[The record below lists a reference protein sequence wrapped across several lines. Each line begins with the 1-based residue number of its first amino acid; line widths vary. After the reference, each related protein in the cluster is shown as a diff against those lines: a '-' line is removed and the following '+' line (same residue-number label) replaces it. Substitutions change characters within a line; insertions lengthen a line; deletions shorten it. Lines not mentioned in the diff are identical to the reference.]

1 MKVSEHIDSNLGQV
15 EMLVQIVVGVLGRVL
30 FVSPG
35 CKEGWGSE
43 FEGWQGKSID
53 EYLPHVDAWQTL
65 LERLGNLNQG
75 NSEFVWPLSNGPVL
89 KIKAHR
95 LYLAPQSLQRLW
107 SDHNMSW
114 SIPTEEIEEDVF
126 WLTVVNLRQIHN
138 MYQSDAETRLRST
151 IGSIIAGFA
160 HEVRNPLAATLS
172 LVEGIMALEEDSETM
187 QPLSRIPVHVER
199 IENLIKEALSYGKP
213 RAPQASWHQ
222 LNFLIQR
229 SAEMLAQAGI
239 ELPAS
244 TFPQE
249 STVLPVYV
257 DAEQIISVIA
267 NLMQNAAEEAG
278 PDGVMLHVV
287 KEPEKTG
294 DYSLRWNGALV
305 ALDVM
310 DRGGGVDPSLIDN
323 LFEPFVTSKSK
334 GTGLGLAIARDLA
347 LLNGG
352 NLYLRKT
359 SPEGSTFRLLLPSYV
374 F

>member
-15 EMLVQIVVGVLGRVL
+15 DMLAQIVVGVSGRVL

-35 CKEGWGSE
+35 CTESWGGGLE
-43 FEGWQGKSID
+43 VWQGKSVD
-53 EYLPHVDAWQTL
+53 TYLPHVDAHQTL
-65 LERLGNLNQG
+65 LDRLVDLKLG

-89 KIKAHR
+89 KIRANR
-95 LYLAPQSLQRLW
+95 LYLTPQSLQRLW
-107 SDHNMSW
+107 RDHNMPW
-114 SIPTEEIEEDVF
+114 SIPLEEIEEEVF

-138 MYQSDAETRLRST
+138 MYQSDAETRLRAT

-222 LNFLIQR
+222 LHFLIQR

-278 PDGVMLHVV
+278 SDGVMLHVV

-310 DRGGGVDPSLIDN
+310 DRGGGVDPSLIDT